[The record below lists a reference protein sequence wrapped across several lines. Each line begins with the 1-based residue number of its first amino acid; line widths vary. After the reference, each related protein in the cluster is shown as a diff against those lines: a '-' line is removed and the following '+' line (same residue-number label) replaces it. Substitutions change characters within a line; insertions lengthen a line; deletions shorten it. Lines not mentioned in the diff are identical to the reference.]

1 MSESEKIG
9 LEVDT
14 NIDSIREKIILKI
27 VKNIFNIDNNTQ
39 ALLTSNLNK
48 FMKQNLTRENIFD
61 INEDDYTEIQSKY
74 YIIDKDNI
82 NTNIIKIFK
91 YLVKLIKNKYN
102 VNSNIQYQKIFGSLI
117 NQNKPDYLYNLFNI
131 HLKCLLL
138 DKENLFGEN
147 CNDINLINKNIYI
160 GNNIDIKI
168 SSLHQEEIL
177 EMIKTNSNLKSLNN
191 KEFLQKN
198 KDNIIVIIN
207 FDEDDESDDDY
218 DF

>member
-1 MSESEKIG
+1 MLKKKQAKKLAEEKAAKTKKLAEDIFDESSEMSESEKIG

-27 VKNIFNIDNNTQ
+27 VKNIFNIDNNTK

-102 VNSNIQYQKIFGSLI
+102 VNKYTI
-117 NQNKPDYLYNLFNI
+117 P
-131 HLKCLLL
+131 
-138 DKENLFGEN
+138 
-147 CNDINLINKNIYI
+147 KNIW
-160 GNNIDIKI
+160 
-168 SSLHQEEIL
+168 
-177 EMIKTNSNLKSLNN
+177 
-191 KEFLQKN
+191 
-198 KDNIIVIIN
+198 
-207 FDEDDESDDDY
+207 
-218 DF
+218 